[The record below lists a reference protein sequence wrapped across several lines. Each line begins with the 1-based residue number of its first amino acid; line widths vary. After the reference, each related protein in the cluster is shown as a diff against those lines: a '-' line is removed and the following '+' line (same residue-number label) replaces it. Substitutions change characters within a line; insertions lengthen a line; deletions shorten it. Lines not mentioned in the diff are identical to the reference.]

1 MKSLI
6 YHITS
11 LAVLFALATSAQADD
26 KVFDPKTYYS
36 NADGRKGADL
46 KLAMKGIISNHTKL
60 PYADLWNQY
69 EEVDYIMV
77 NGRKRVFDYYSDAV
91 AYFPEPSTMNKEHT
105 VPQSW
110 WGGGTSS
117 AQGSDLFHVLPSEK
131 NANSAKGSYPLGV
144 VTGNVSYPKNG
155 VTNTRMKTGKDKN
168 GKMVFEP
175 CDEYKGDFARIY
187 MYVATCYSDVDW
199 QRQNDL
205 GCVLQKQDYPTFNSQ
220 DFIKMLLQWSRQD
233 PVSEWER
240 TRNERVYAVQK
251 NRNPFVDYPSLCEY
265 IWGDS
270 IAYAFSITADHGTGG
285 DVTPPDPGP
294 GPEPNPDAESG
305 SIVVKD
311 CTWAAANDATYGTGF
326 TTTANGLTLSFFK
339 AQSSVTP
346 IDPTQSGEIRF
357 YDKSVL
363 IITGAEVTKVVV
375 HASSK
380 TNDMIIDGTT
390 CSFEGTTLTWE
401 GSMNPFLAT
410 ANGQSRIT
418 SFDVSVAEPENPDTI
433 VEPVVPTTADYFLSV
448 QGLREEALKNALH
461 DLIQPVT
468 VLNYGGGPGYT
479 WDGFASID
487 TTAAGY
493 VRDRYSNQQR
503 RFSGVAA
510 VSGMNIEHIW
520 ANSWWGHTV
529 NNAYCDLFNLY
540 PADGEAN
547 GRKNNNPIGVVDQ
560 AVSYDNGVTRVGKST
575 SYRADSLITVWEPAD
590 TWKGDF
596 ARTYFYM
603 ATAYQHMADQW
614 QTSDGLLTVDP
625 TSWRTMRP
633 WVSQLMLEWAAG
645 DPVDSI
651 EIRRNEAIFQI
662 QGNRNP
668 YVDCPQLAD
677 YVWGGH
683 AGEVFYIDPS
693 STEPQLFV
701 PVEGAAVD
709 FGLQALSLGL
719 HRTLSVRGR
728 NLPGGLSAAIEG
740 DGFGME
746 ETRITAD
753 QLTAGCQLPVIST
766 ANAPG
771 NYEATLVLTGA
782 DGFERRTRLHMTLID
797 GIPTY
802 AATDIACGVY
812 AKRFTASWM
821 DMHLADG
828 EVYTLDVYAKDADGN
843 AVSLNGYPCQLA
855 DTFAVV
861 DKGLAA
867 SRTYYYR
874 VSAFDGRMVGN
885 EVEVQMPDVT
895 PIFNVG
901 SVKELYFS
909 ALPGL
914 ASQSQLVKVTA
925 TATKSKEIVVSA
937 PAPFEVSAD
946 GEEWNHRLVMAGAGD
961 FHVRLGAVD
970 EEGRYEDELTL
981 STEGVRD
988 LIVPLSGDVDA
999 SKSFFESFESGSK
1012 TSYTSGD
1019 VVCNA
1024 ATWTF
1029 DNALLASDT
1038 NRRDSKCVRMR
1049 VGGTLTMLD
1058 DKPEGCDSLWFYAGR
1073 YSSDTGVQLTVS
1085 YSLDCGL
1092 SWTPVVEGLT
1102 VGTWQRYAY
1111 KIERD
1116 GDIRLSFQAL
1126 GTAGKRI
1133 NLDDVQMSDYV
1144 RVVGVEDIDF
1154 TFSEAPVSVYSL
1166 DGRYVGTALPTTRGI
1181 YIVKRGHHA
1190 TKHLVR

>member
-1 MKSLI
+1 MKRLFS
-6 YHITS
+6 HITFVAM
-11 LAVLFALATSAQADD
+11 LLALATTAKADD

-36 NADGRKGADL
+36 KADGRKAADL
-46 KLAMKGIISNHTKL
+46 KLAMKDIISNHTKL
-60 PYADLWNQY
+60 PYGGLWDQY
-69 EEVDYIMV
+69 EKVDYIMV
-77 NGRKRVFDYYSDAV
+77 NGKKRVFDYYSDAV

-110 WGGGTSS
+110 WGGGTSQ

-131 NANSAKGSYPLGV
+131 NANSAKGALPLGI
-144 VTGNVSYPKNG
+144 VTGTVSYPKNG

-168 GKMVFEP
+168 GKSVFEP

-187 MYVATCYSDVDW
+187 MYVATCYSDVSW
-199 QRQNDL
+199 QRQSDL

-220 DFIKMLLQWSRQD
+220 EFIEMLLQWNRQD

-270 IAYAFSITADHGTGG
+270 IAYAFSVASDHGTGG
-285 DVTPPDPGP
+285 GTDVTPDPDP
-294 GPEPNPDAESG
+294 DAQSG
-305 SIVVKD
+305 SIVVNE
-311 CTWAAANDATYGTGF
+311 CTWAAATDATYGTGF
-326 TTTANGLTLSFFK
+326 TTTANGLTISFFK
-339 AQSSVTP
+339 SNSSVTP
-346 IDPTQSGEIRF
+346 VNPSQYGEIRL

-363 IITGAEVTKVVV
+363 VISGAEVTQVVV

-380 TNDMIIDGTT
+380 TNDIIIDGKSY
-390 CSFEGTTLTWE
+390 SFSGTTLTWE

-418 SFDVSVAEPENPDTI
+418 SFDVSVAEPEKPDT
-433 VEPVVPTTADYFLSV
+433 VVQPVVPTAVDYFRSV
-448 QGLREEALKNALH
+448 QGLREKALKDALH
-461 DLIQPVT
+461 DLIQPAT
-468 VLNYGGGPGYT
+468 VLNYGGGQGYT
-479 WDGFASID
+479 WDGFADID

-547 GRKNNNPIGVVDQ
+547 GRKNNNPIGVVDRN
-560 AVSYDNGVTRVGKST
+560 VSYDNGVTRVGKST
-575 SYRADSLITVWEPAD
+575 SYWADSLITVWEPAD
-590 TWKGDF
+590 QWKGDF

-603 ATAYQHMADQW
+603 ATAYQHMTDEW

-633 WVSQLMLEWAAG
+633 WVYQLMLDWAAD

-651 EIRRNEAIFQI
+651 EIRRNKAIFQI

-677 YVWGGH
+677 YVWGNQSGQL
-683 AGEVFYIDPS
+683 FYFDPS

-701 PVEGAAVD
+701 PVEGADVD

-728 NLPGGLSAAIEG
+728 NMPGGLSATIEG
-740 DGFGME
+740 EGFGME
-746 ETRITAD
+746 ATQITAE
-753 QLTAGCQLPVIST
+753 QLTDGCQLPIIST
-766 ANAPG
+766 ATAPG
-771 NYEATLVLTGA
+771 DYEATLVLKGA
-782 DGFERRTRLHMTLID
+782 DGFERRTKLHMNLID
-797 GIPTY
+797 GIPAY
-802 AATDIACGVY
+802 AATDIVCGVY
-812 AKRFTASWM
+812 VKRFTASWM
-821 DMHLADG
+821 DMRLGQG
-828 EVYTLDVYAKDADGN
+828 EGYTLDVYAKDAEDN
-843 AVSLNGYPCQLA
+843 AVSLSGYPCQLT
-855 DTFAVV
+855 DTFAIV

-874 VSAFDGRMVGN
+874 VSAADGQLLSN
-885 EVEVQMPDVT
+885 EVEVQMPETT

-909 ALPGL
+909 ALPGV
-914 ASQSQLVKVTA
+914 ASQSQTVKVTA

-937 PAPFEVSAD
+937 PAPFEVSGD
-946 GEEWNHRLVMAGAGD
+946 GEEWSHRLVMEGAGD
-961 FHVRLGAVD
+961 FYVRLGAVD
-970 EEGRYEDELTL
+970 EEGRYEDELMV
-981 STEGVRD
+981 STAGVRD

-999 SKSFFESFESGSK
+999 SKSFFESFEKGSK
-1012 TSYTSGD
+1012 GSYSVGD
-1019 VVCNA
+1019 LACNA

-1038 NRRDSKCVRMR
+1038 NRRDSKSVRMK
-1049 VGGTLTMLD
+1049 VGGAVTMLE
-1058 DKPEGCDSLWFYAGR
+1058 DKPAGCDSLWFYAGL
-1073 YSSDTGVQLTVS
+1073 YGTDTGVQLTVT
-1085 YSLDCGL
+1085 YSLDSGL
-1092 SWTPVVEGLT
+1092 SWTPVVEELT
-1102 VGTWQRYAY
+1102 LGAWQRYAY

-1126 GTAGKRI
+1126 GTANKRL
-1133 NLDDVQMSDYV
+1133 NLDDIQMSDYV
-1144 RVVGVEDIDF
+1144 RVVGIEDFDF
-1154 TFSEAPVSVYSL
+1154 TFSDAQVWVYTL

-1181 YIVKRGHHA
+1181 YVVRRGTA
-1190 TKHLVR
+1190 VTKHLVR